1 MTQRS
6 KIIAY
11 LSACAVVVCALLL
24 LGVTSGHF
32 ESMTERDVN
41 LRAAPLYRLYLMPVE
56 ENGNWYEREFLLT
69 NIDMSPTHEEAAD
82 VPEGETE
89 TNDDNSPDTAQDPA
103 QSQEENQT
111 AETVEEGDESGGDEE
126 NQTPDEE
133 TTGDEENQS
142 PDEETTG
149 DEENQSPDEEMNG
162 EQNGEDPAEEDN
174 EENPITDAPAQEDA
188 TPQSGNQSEGVPFLT
203 QQELEAAQQRRI
215 ARLPEM
221 SARVT
226 LLASIGVGDI
236 NNISVTLRTDDREY
250 AGKAHEIAPGS
261 ELYRRFGPGWQ
272 LFFLDE
278 EEQELTW
285 AFTAG
290 QAKEYRFTVS
300 VRSDHQILHP
310 TLFQLNAVTLY

>member
-69 NIDMSPTHEEAAD
+69 NIDMSPTHEETAD
-82 VPEGETE
+82 VPKGETE
-89 TNDDNSPDTAQDPA
+89 TSDDNSPNTAQDPA

-126 NQTPDEE
+126 NQ
-133 TTGDEENQS
+133 S
-142 PDEETTG
+142 PDEET
-149 DEENQSPDEEMNG
+149 NG

-174 EENPITDAPAQEDA
+174 EENPVTDAPAQEDA

-236 NNISVTLRTDDREY
+236 DNISVTLRTDDREY
-250 AGKAHEIAPGS
+250 TGVAHEIVPGS

-278 EEQELTW
+278 EGQELTW
-285 AFTAG
+285 TFTAG

-300 VRSDHQILHP
+300 VCSDHQILHP
-310 TLFQLNAVTLY
+310 SLFQLNAVTLY

>member
-126 NQTPDEE
+126 NQ
-133 TTGDEENQS
+133 S
-142 PDEETTG
+142 PDEETT
-149 DEENQSPDEEMNG
+149 G

-188 TPQSGNQSEGVPFLT
+188 TPQSGNQSEGVPVLT
-203 QQELEAAQQRRI
+203 QHELEAAQQRRI

-236 NNISVTLRTDDREY
+236 DNITVTLRTDDREY
-250 AGKAHEIAPGS
+250 TGVAHEIAPGS

-278 EEQELTW
+278 EGQELTW
-285 AFTAG
+285 TFTAG

-310 TLFQLNAVTLY
+310 SLFQLNAVTLY

>member
-82 VPEGETE
+82 VPEGEAE
-89 TNDDNSPDTAQDPA
+89 TNDDNSPNTAQDPA

-126 NQTPDEE
+126 NQ
-133 TTGDEENQS
+133 S
-142 PDEETTG
+142 PDEET
-149 DEENQSPDEEMNG
+149 NG

-174 EENPITDAPAQEDA
+174 EENPVTDAPAQEDA

-236 NNISVTLRTDDREY
+236 GNISVTLRTDDREY
-250 AGKAHEIAPGS
+250 TGVAHKIAPGS

-272 LFFLDE
+272 LFFLDKE
-278 EEQELTW
+278 GQELTW
-285 AFTAG
+285 TFTAG

-310 TLFQLNAVTLY
+310 SLFQLNAVTLY

>member
-1 MTQRS
+1 MTQKS

-32 ESMTERDVN
+32 ESVTERDVN

-126 NQTPDEE
+126 NQ
-133 TTGDEENQS
+133 S

-149 DEENQSPDEEMNG
+149 
-162 EQNGEDPAEEDN
+162 EQNSEDHAEKDN

-221 SARVT
+221 NARVT

-236 NNISVTLRTDDREY
+236 DSISVTLRTDDRKY
-250 AGKAHEIAPGS
+250 TSVAHEIVPGS